1 MATRLKLKLNNL
13 SVLEALLQELYDE
26 TSKNINEIQNEINRL
41 SNSVQLNEEIMDSKV
56 KYAKAMNDYSS
67 NKNKALSTKLD
78 IAKLMAEVFKFN
90 GNISKIV
97 ETAALVGDRLDLY
110 SGNDDQIVPIL
121 AMGGKGV
128 ISVLSNVLPAR
139 TVEICQRFFAG
150 DVAGSAR
157 LQCELLPLIN
167 ALFSEV
173 NPIPVKAAM
182 AAMGWCENYVR
193 LPLTP
198 MEEAHWKALEKLMR
212 EQGAIE

>member
-90 GNISKIV
+90 GNISKMNM
-97 ETAALVGDRLDLY
+97 ESEELPNWGD
-110 SGNDDQIVPIL
+110 
-121 AMGGKGV
+121 V
-128 ISVLSNVLPAR
+128 ISSLN
-139 TVEICQRFFAG
+139 EMG
-150 DVAGSAR
+150 D
-157 LQCELLPLIN
+157 E
-167 ALFSEV
+167 
-173 NPIPVKAAM
+173 
-182 AAMGWCENYVR
+182 MGVTDNIKIYK
-193 LPLTP
+193 
-198 MEEAHWKALEKLMR
+198 MK
-212 EQGAIE
+212 